1 MRLLLVAVA
10 VVSFAPA
17 ALADGFSVGSEY
29 PRRSWHPAGPDGAGG
44 SPAPWPTGPVYAEP
58 PSFGAAPARGVGP
71 CAPPP
76 CAPPPCAPPCPAET
90 YDVCDPC
97 ARHTLA
103 IGARGRWWRAGA
115 CGSMFITRGGEP
127 GSAQTL
133 NLCDDLDL
141 ERGNAWLV
149 GIDVR
154 LDRHRARF
162 AYEDLSFSGTNV
174 LDRSRV
180 YHGVTYPA
188 GERVESDLSL
198 RLFEAGYEYQV
209 VGGDRT
215 NVWAGLS
222 GWVWTFDSQL
232 KGTTSGL
239 DESRGFTHILPVATL
254 SAQERFGAFALSGA
268 VRGGMI
274 DTDRWALDLEAGVAW
289 RPVQGLVL
297 TLGWRRLQFD
307 FHETTN
313 VADLVFSGP
322 FLGLSASF

>member
-1 MRLLLVAVA
+1 MRALLVAVA
-10 VVSFAPA
+10 VLVSCAPA
-17 ALADGFSVGSEY
+17 ALADGFTVSPDY
-29 PRRSWHPAGPDGAGG
+29 PRRSWHPAGPDGTGG
-44 SPAPWPTGPVYAEP
+44 SPPPREAPLLPLAPGVPAGTYDLGAYPR
-58 PSFGAAPARGVGP
+58 PS
-71 CAPPP
+71 APPP
-76 CAPPPCAPPCPAET
+76 CAAPCPAET

-97 ARHTLA
+97 ARHTLE
-103 IGARGRWWRAGA
+103 IGGRGRWWRARA
-115 CGSMFITRGGEP
+115 YGSMFITRGGEP
-127 GSAQTL
+127 GSGQTL

-141 ERGNAWLV
+141 ERGNSWLAEV
-149 GIDVR
+149 DVR

-162 AYEDLSFSGTNV
+162 AYEDISSSGTNV

-198 RLFEAGYEYQV
+198 RLFEAGYEYQL

-215 NVWAGLS
+215 NVWAGLQ
-222 GWVWTFDSQL
+222 GWVWTFDSSL

-239 DESRGFTHILPVATL
+239 DESRGFTHLLPVATL
-254 SAQERFGAFALSGA
+254 SVLERFGAFALSGS
-268 VRGGMI
+268 VRGGLL
-274 DTDRWALDLEAGVAW
+274 DTDRWALDLEAGLAW
-289 RPVQGLVL
+289 RPCRAVVL
-297 TLGWRRLQFD
+297 TLGWRRLEFA

>member
-1 MRLLLVAVA
+1 MRALLVAAA
-10 VVSFAPA
+10 VLSLAPSA
-17 ALADGFSVGSEY
+17 WADGFTVSPDY
-29 PRRSWHPAGPDGAGG
+29 PRRSWHPGTPDGTGAA
-44 SPAPWPTGPVYAEP
+44 PAPWPT
-58 PSFGAAPARGVGP
+58 APAPAVAPWGPSPRAVGP
-71 CAPPP
+71 YA
-76 CAPPPCAPPCPAET
+76 APCAPPCPAET

-97 ARHTLA
+97 GRRTLA
-103 IGARGRWWRAGA
+103 IGARGRWWRASA

-141 ERGNAWLV
+141 ERGNAWLAGV
-149 GIDVR
+149 DVR

-162 AYEDLSFSGTNV
+162 AYEDLSFSGTNTF
-174 LDRSRV
+174 DRSRV

-188 GERVESDLSL
+188 GERVESDVSL

-209 VGGDRT
+209 LGGDRA
-215 NVWAGLS
+215 NVWAGVS

-254 SAQERFGAFALSGA
+254 AAHERFGPFALSAG
-268 VRGGMI
+268 VRGGLL
-274 DTDRWALDLEAGVAW
+274 DSDRWALDLEAGLAW
-289 RPVQGLVL
+289 RPCNAVVL
-297 TLGWRRLQFD
+297 TLGWRRLEFA

-313 VADLVFSGP
+313 VADMVFSGP